1 MTHMAS
7 TKKPYSL
14 FEVTGIE
21 LEYMVVDRETLRASP
36 TVDLLF
42 KDVTGAITSD
52 VERGDVEWSNE
63 LVAHVVE
70 LKTARPTPSIPAYRE
85 KFASEVRAI
94 DAILAKRGL
103 MLLPTAAHP
112 LFDPFTETVIWPHE
126 NNAIYALYN
135 TIFDC
140 RGHGWS
146 NLQSVH
152 LNLPFANDAEFAK
165 LHTTIRL
172 LLPLIP
178 ALSASSPILDGK
190 PTGWLDSRMEAYL
203 HHQEKLPPLM
213 GDLIPE
219 AVLTQAE
226 YYREVFGPIGLA
238 MAPFDK
244 EGIMDHQFANSRG
257 AIARFDRNAIE
268 IRVVDIQE
276 CPSADLAIAEMIVA
290 VLRGMTEDRWASN
303 YLQRAWHQKD
313 LLAIFKDVI
322 KTAGATR
329 ITNHEFLLMFG
340 LDKPAATAKE
350 LWNHL
355 FEEVKGSLSPEGK
368 KAVRHIL
375 DHGSLAERILAKTGA
390 TPKKEKI
397 VEVYKELAA
406 CLREDR
412 QLL

>member
-1 MTHMAS
+1 MS
-7 TKKPYSL
+7 DKKPYGL

-42 KDVTGAITSD
+42 KDVTGGITSD

-70 LKTARPTPSIPAYRE
+70 LKTARPTTDIPSYKE

-94 DAILAKRGL
+94 DAILAKPGL

-112 LFDPFTETVIWPHE
+112 LFDPFTETVIWPHD
-126 NNAIYALYN
+126 NNEIYALYN
-135 TIFDC
+135 RIFDC

-152 LNLPFANDAEFAK
+152 LNLPFANDEEFGK
-165 LHTTIRL
+165 LHTSIRL
-172 LLPLIP
+172 LLPIIP

-190 PTGWLDSRMEAYL
+190 ATGYMDARMEAYL
-203 HHQEKLPPLM
+203 HHQDRLPQLM
-213 GDLIPE
+213 GSLIPE
-219 AVLTQAE
+219 AVLTEEE
-226 YYREVFGPIGLA
+226 YYRDVFGPIGKA
-238 MAPFDK
+238 MAPFDPD
-244 EGIMDHQFANSRG
+244 GIMDHQFANSRG

-276 CPSADLAIAEMIVA
+276 CPGADLAIAELLVA
-290 VLRGMTEDRWASN
+290 TLKALVDGRWASN

-313 LLAIFKDVI
+313 LLAIFKTVI
-322 KTAGATR
+322 KDAGATT
-329 ITNHEFLLMFG
+329 INSMEYLLMFG
-340 LDKPAATAKE
+340 LDRSTATAKE
-350 LWNHL
+350 LWSHIYA
-355 FEEVKGSLSPEGK
+355 EVGTELSADAR
-368 KAVRHIL
+368 KAISHIL
-375 DHGSLAERILAKTGA
+375 QHGCLANRILVRTGPHPNA
-390 TPKKEKI
+390 ALIT
-397 VEVYKELAA
+397 EVYKELAA

-412 QLL
+412 QLA